1 LRFVAEDTLRARYW
15 QQILRVL
22 RARWHEPHILFIYSL
37 KVATHYHYA
46 AIARALAAAEQG
58 GDMPNA
64 GRSFSRVKR
73 KVEAQAAA

>member
-1 LRFVAEDTLRARYW
+1 MGKAAGVARMNRSNPSKT
-15 QQILRVL
+15 
-22 RARWHEPHILFIYSL
+22 PSL

-46 AIARALAAAEQG
+46 AIARALAEAEQG

-73 KVEAQAAA
+73 SFEAQAAA